1 QYGVIFARE
10 FAQRGRRVRLIG
22 LSSTAAGTSRETF
35 TGGGSLEITR
45 IAAARYDKGN
55 YLQRLLWSLRIDL
68 SLIWRVIRD
77 PESHRADVLFTG
89 APPFMLFF
97 ALLAKY
103 LRGARLTYRITDF
116 YPEVIIAAL
125 GRRPVPLALLERF
138 AWMCRRRIDAFEAL
152 GEDQRRLLL
161 AGGIAPERI
170 VIKRDVPPVSG
181 STHATPVSAP
191 SLLAGRR

>member
-1 QYGVIFARE
+1 
-10 FAQRGRRVRLIG
+10 
-22 LSSTAAGTSRETF
+22 
-35 TGGGSLEITR
+35 
-45 IAAARYDKGN
+45 
-55 YLQRLLWSLRIDL
+55 
-68 SLIWRVIRD
+68 
-77 PESHRADVLFTG
+77 
-89 APPFMLFF
+89 
-97 ALLAKY
+97 
-103 LRGARLTYRITDF
+103 TDF

-191 SLLAGRR
+191 SLLAGRRVLLYSGNFGVAHDVDTLVDGLIRHHKDGSGRFGLWLNASGAGAENVETRLRKANVPLVRSMPSALDQL